1 MPFVVLAAIKCY
13 CILLLRAVKKCSV
26 VTPWNGVIECECRL
40 LVWDFLIGS
49 FMYISWTVYELFS
62 LIVDCYFCLKVF
74 IISLCLKP
82 TFYTPPFFFPFT
94 TNWYSNLF
102 TDEKHALHM
111 LHIYVCEKI
120 DLIDFFNTFCIIF
133 CNLWPSSWLL
143 NES

>member
-1 MPFVVLAAIKCY
+1 MLLHPIAQGSKKMFCRDAMEWCDRMRMSFISLRFLDWIIHVHFLNSLWIIFFNCG
-13 CILLLRAVKKCSV
+13 LLLLFESIYHL
-26 VTPWNGVIECECRL
+26 TLFETN
-40 LVWDFLIGS
+40 FLH
-49 FMYISWTVYELFS
+49 
-62 LIVDCYFCLKVF
+62 
-74 IISLCLKP
+74 P
-82 TFYTPPFFFPFT
+82 PPFFFPFT